1 MACMKMQRDTGR
13 TVARFACGL
22 CLAFAA
28 TVPAIT
34 PALAQA
40 IPASGKMLI
49 ATRDLNDPNFS
60 ETVIL
65 LVDHDEGGSMGIVI
79 NRPTRVA
86 ANTAVP
92 QIEDL
97 EAYTGRLFFG
107 GPVEIESLVVL
118 FRAEETPQGA
128 RRVLDDI
135 HVSQDGDL
143 LAELAS
149 KGLGDSELRLYAGYA
164 GWFPG
169 QLDMEIERGGWHV
182 LPGRAALVFDDEPGS
197 VWRKTVPPPEPIMT
211 MLLDK
216 QAE

>member
-1 MACMKMQRDTGR
+1 MKMQRAIGLA
-13 TVARFACGL
+13 TVRLACSL

-28 TVPAIT
+28 TVPGIT
-34 PALAQA
+34 TVLAQA
-40 IPASGKMLI
+40 VPASGKMLI

-65 LVDHDEGGSMGIVI
+65 LVDHDEDGSMGIVI
-79 NRPTRVA
+79 NRPTTVA
-86 ANTAVP
+86 ANTALP

-97 EAYTGRLFFG
+97 EAYAGRLFFG

-118 FRAEETPQGA
+118 FRAEDTPQGA
-128 RRVLDDI
+128 RRVLEDI

-143 LAELAS
+143 LAELAR

-182 LPGRAALVFDDEPGS
+182 LPGRAALVFDDEPGD
-197 VWRKTVPPPEPIMT
+197 VWKKTVPPPEPIMT
-211 MLLDK
+211 MLLDGRT
-216 QAE
+216 E